1 MPIRCRVVVSLAL
14 GAVLCAAAAHA
25 QDQPSLGDVARQ
37 ARLQKQQ
44 KDADASKD
52 SAAPALGQD
61 AASKDV
67 PAKDSRPKASAAKD
81 TQAKDAQAKDAQAQE
96 AQPPKG
102 KRVVTNDEIPEHIG
116 LTRTLPKT
124 QASGASD
131 EPDENTGAAPAEYW
145 KGQILAAKNSITS
158 LQGQIASLSDS
169 IQYAGANCVSNCVQW
184 NERQQQKQQQV
195 ETMKQQLDQAQKQL
209 EDLQDTARKQGF
221 GSSVYDP

>member
-1 MPIRCRVVVSLAL
+1 MQIICRVAVSLAL
-14 GAVLCAAAAHA
+14 GAVLCAVAVHA

-37 ARLQKQQ
+37 ARQQKQQ
-44 KDADASKD
+44 KDADAGKD
-52 SAAPALGQD
+52 SAAPALGKD

-67 PAKDSRPKASAAKD
+67 PATDSRQKDSAAKD
-81 TQAKDAQAKDAQAQE
+81 TQAKDAQTKDAQAKE
-96 AQPPKG
+96 AQPLKG
-102 KRVVTNDEIPEHIG
+102 KRVITNDEIPDHIG
-116 LTRTLPKT
+116 PTRTLPKT
-124 QASGASD
+124 QPPGVSD

-145 KGQILAAKNSITS
+145 KGQILASKNNITS